1 MVGKV
6 SEKVGDVVDVGM
18 IDSSG
23 VSDIVTVKL
32 KCVNAAL
39 LFVNI

>member
-23 VSDIVTVKL
+23 VSDIVTVKFEV
-32 KCVNAAL
+32 CECSIAVC
-39 LFVNI
+39 